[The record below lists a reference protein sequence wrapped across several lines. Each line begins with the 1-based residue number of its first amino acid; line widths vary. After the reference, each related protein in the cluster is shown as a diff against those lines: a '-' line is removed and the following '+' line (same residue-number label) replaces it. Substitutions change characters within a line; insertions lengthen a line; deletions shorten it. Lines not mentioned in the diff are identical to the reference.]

1 MARFPYFGIPYPY
14 YRRNPIFYHTNYYN
28 PEFYAKNIPNN
39 KYNSK
44 ISNPIY
50 SNNSSDFNHSKNE
63 ENKNC
68 TNNTKEFSNDN
79 INLNEKEKSHKRA
92 SLYKNKKQIFNF
104 NALFSSNTDQAIFE
118 LFGISL
124 YLDDIIILGLLYF
137 LYQEEVKDDM
147 LFLCLILLLLS

>member
-1 MARFPYFGIPYPY
+1 MSRFPYFGIPYPY
-14 YRRNPIFYHTNYYN
+14 YRRNHPFYHPNYYN
-28 PEFYAKNIPNN
+28 PEFYTKKTSNNI
-39 KYNSK
+39 YNQK
-44 ISNPIY
+44 IPNPIY
-50 SNNSSDFNHSKNE
+50 NNESNDSKNE
-63 ENKNC
+63 KNKNC
-68 TNNTKEFSNDN
+68 TDNTKEFSNDDEN
-79 INLNEKEKSHKRA
+79 MNRKEKSHKRA